1 MSKGST
7 PRPFSVANEEY
18 ASRWD
23 AIFARD
29 NQPKNEADEGALTE
43 EQLKQ
48 ITAGAEVNSGSGE
61 YIECSLSEL
70 PKSPYSDILNK

>member
-18 ASRWD
+18 ATRWD

-29 NQPKNEADEGALTE
+29 NKPKYEADEGALTD
-43 EQLKQ
+43 EQIKQ
-48 ITAGAEVNSGSGE
+48 IIAGAEINSDSGE
-61 YIECSLSEL
+61 YTECSLSEL
-70 PKSPYSDILNK
+70 PPSRYK